1 MTLPDLEQRG
11 GLLGHGSLLSLTSY
25 PDRTSPVL
33 RGRWLL
39 ESIFGAPPPGPPPN
53 VPPLP
58 ERGENNRPG
67 SVRERLELHR
77 RNPVCA
83 SCHRIIDPPGFML
96 EHYDAIGRWRAV
108 TEEGRPVDALATMPN
123 GVTAEGLAG
132 LRGLLLDEP
141 EQFVTTLTERLLAYA
156 LGRQPEYF
164 DQPTVRTIVRNAAAD
179 QHRWSSVILGIVESP
194 AFLMR
199 RTAE

>member
-1 MTLPDLEQRG
+1 
-11 GLLGHGSLLSLTSY
+11 
-25 PDRTSPVL
+25 
-33 RGRWLL
+33 
-39 ESIFGAPPPGPPPN
+39 
-53 VPPLP
+53 
-58 ERGENNRPG
+58 
-67 SVRERLELHR
+67 
-77 RNPVCA
+77 
-83 SCHRIIDPPGFML
+83 ML

>member
-1 MTLPDLEQRG
+1 MGRAPYRG
-11 GLLGHGSLLSLTSY
+11 WFG
-25 PDRTSPVL
+25 
-33 RGRWLL
+33 L
-39 ESIFGAPPPGPPPN
+39 ESREDVRLAMGA
-53 VPPLP
+53 L
-58 ERGENNRPG
+58 ERMGIAHLVDRSIGDLSGGERQL
-67 SVRERLELHR
+67 VLI
-77 RNPVCA
+77 A
-83 SCHRIIDPPGFML
+83 
-96 EHYDAIGRWRAV
+96 RALV
-108 TEEGRPVDALATMPN
+108 QEP
-123 GVTAEGLAG
+123 
-132 LRGLLLDEP
+132 RGLLLDEP